1 VSKKLREFE
10 VEVDGTKL
18 KLAVKRPNYKDQQ
31 AAQLV
36 HNKAFREAVEK
47 GSFTKLKVPAILEEQ
62 HAWGPEKTKRVREL
76 AEALLAGEKRLKKGG
91 KLSDARKVAIQMARD
106 RGELAALNFERN
118 TLDACTADAHAE
130 RARFNY
136 LLSVCVVDPDK
147 GSTYYASPED
157 LVERDDD
164 PVGLKAA
171 DVLGRLLYG
180 LEDDYEAQLPEN
192 KFLREQKLVDDQYRL
207 VNRKGDFVDEDGKP
221 LPEPEKEEGPLPFED
236 DLEGSAEE
244 HALAG
249 P

>member
-62 HAWGPEKTKRVREL
+62 HAWGPEKTKR
-76 AEALLAGEKRLKKGG
+76 
-91 KLSDARKVAIQMARD
+91 ARKVAIQMARD